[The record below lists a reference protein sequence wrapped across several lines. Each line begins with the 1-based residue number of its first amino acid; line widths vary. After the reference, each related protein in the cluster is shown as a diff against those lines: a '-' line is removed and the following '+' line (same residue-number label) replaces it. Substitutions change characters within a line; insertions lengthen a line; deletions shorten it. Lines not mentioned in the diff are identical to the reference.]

1 MPLPRMQHSY
11 SSSSG
16 LGQTSFAQ
24 PYIRGEEIT
33 VHNVLEIL
41 SAVQLE
47 IKIANCK

>member
-24 PYIRGEEIT
+24 PCIGGEEIA
-33 VHNVLEIL
+33 VHDVLEIL

-47 IKIANCK
+47 IKMANCE